1 MGRIQMLSYNTSMN
15 LFFGE
20 EKNLITLPRQQQWS
34 GARIHQLLEDVQ
46 KQTEVAAQV
55 NIHPEVKTHYRALL
69 TDLIKTY
76 GH

>member
-1 MGRIQMLSYNTSMN
+1 MS
-15 LFFGE
+15 LFFE
-20 EKNLITLPRQQQWS
+20 EERTLLTIPRQQQWS

-46 KQTEVAAQV
+46 KQCKVASHAT
-55 NIHPEVKTHYRALL
+55 NIHPEVKIHYRALF

>member
-1 MGRIQMLSYNTSMN
+1 MN

-20 EKNLITLPRQQQWS
+20 EKNIITLPRQQQWS
-34 GARIHQLLEDVQ
+34 GAKIHQLLEDVQ
-46 KQTEVAAQV
+46 KQYEVASHI
-55 NIHPEVKTHYRALL
+55 NIHPEVKIHYRALL

>member
-1 MGRIQMLSYNTSMN
+1 MN

-20 EKNLITLPRQQQWS
+20 ERNLLILPRQQQWS

-46 KQTEVAAQV
+46 KQCEVASHI
-55 NIHPEVKTHYRALL
+55 NIHPEVKIHYRALL

>member
-1 MGRIQMLSYNTSMN
+1 MN

-20 EKNLITLPRQQQWS
+20 ERNLLILPRQQQWS

-46 KQTEVAAQV
+46 KQSEVASHV
-55 NIHPEVKTHYRALL
+55 NTHPEVKTHYHALL

>member
-1 MGRIQMLSYNTSMN
+1 MN

>member
-46 KQTEVAAQV
+46 KQCEVASHI
-55 NIHPEVKTHYRALL
+55 NTHPEVKTHYHALL